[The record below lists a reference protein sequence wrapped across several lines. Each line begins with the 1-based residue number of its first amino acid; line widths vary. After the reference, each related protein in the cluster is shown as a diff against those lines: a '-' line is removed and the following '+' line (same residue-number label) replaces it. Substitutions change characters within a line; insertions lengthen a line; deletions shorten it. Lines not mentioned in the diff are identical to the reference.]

1 MPINKYKIGDR
12 VVALENSLVEHR
24 REVNALHQEVVTLA
38 GKVDGLVDMSTRA
51 EAYIDYLRGKVSR
64 ARNS

>member
-38 GKVDGLVDMSTRA
+38 GKVDSLLDMNTRA
-51 EAYIDYLRGKVSR
+51 EAYIDYLREKVSR

>member
-1 MPINKYKIGDR
+1 
-12 VVALENSLVEHR
+12 VALENSLVEHR

-38 GKVDGLVDMSTRA
+38 GKVDSLLDMNTRA
-51 EAYIDYLRGKVSR
+51 EAYIDYLREKVSR

>member
-38 GKVDGLVDMSTRA
+38 GKVDSLLDMNTRA
-51 EAYIDYLRGKVSR
+51 EAYIDYLREKSSR